1 MNTNRIIRAAAIVAA
16 ATAVTATANAALTSE
31 DWQNPGDGLL
41 TVDSDT
47 GLRWLDWSYTVNRSY
62 NDVFSQLGAGGEF
75 EGFRYATES
84 EMRTL
89 YANAGAV
96 SIAPIDGTDVGNIPA
111 LNLLS
116 SLLGDT
122 FASGSEAIYGLEG
135 NASEQASSLGDWPFS
150 GPAHHMVSAF
160 NYATGQIAVRW
171 LNLEDTTA
179 ADFAGSALVL
189 IPAPGTAVLAAFGG
203 LVMIRRRR

>member
-1 MNTNRIIRAAAIVAA
+1 MNRNRLVGAVALAAAF
-16 ATAVTATANAALTSE
+16 TAGASTAGAALTSS
-31 DWQNPGDGLL
+31 DWLNPGDGLL
-41 TVDSDT
+41 TIDSDT
-47 GLRWLDWSYTVNRSY
+47 GLQWLDWSYTNNRSY

-89 YANAGAV
+89 YENAGAV
-96 SIAPIDGTDVGNIPA
+96 SIAPIDGTDAGNIPA

-122 FASGSEAIYGLEG
+122 FATGSEAIYDLEG

-179 ADFAGSALVL
+179 ADFVGSALVL
-189 IPAPGTAVLAAFGG
+189 IPAPGTAALAAFGG
-203 LVMIRRRR
+203 LLMVRRRR